1 MTTIP
6 TRTVPET
13 GWCDDDGIWRA
24 YTDDAYAH
32 LAADL
37 GAYGVP
43 GRVEDS
49 TGRLLVARS

>member
-1 MTTIP
+1 M
-6 TRTVPET
+6 
-13 GWCDDDGIWRA
+13 GIWRA

-43 GRVEDS
+43 GRVEDR
-49 TGRLLVARS
+49 TDVFWWPAHRRTTDHCTKRRVRFW